1 MSLIRIP
8 PEFFEFSSLSLH
20 PKTTFTSSS
29 KAQDGSNVAHT
40 AVSHMSGSARVSA
53 RPSPFIKESTD
64 FKIVYDQLT
73 FVEGDQTDVTND
85 LESLSRYVLSASRD
99 SVHNTNGVNIS
110 KVMSKIMDTVHS
122 RSILPR
128 NTKELP
134 IKRYGASDF
143 FHEIRGFTNEDAAR
157 EYDFTALATGS
168 IVKSMIRN
176 SLMQFYRGSYDSC
189 DYSYTNYHS
198 LNFFTA
204 SNVPSDSALIYPNS
218 GSLRGYS
225 TLISMNPG
233 LGSGFRPGTRRGGSN
248 STSKSPRGGASNPA
262 ASIPTAP
269 TAGGSQTSG
278 IEVQASTP
286 PYVLSGSFTF
296 DFYINPRYHNG
307 SSDRDFKAGTILHL
321 PNYYAISLISGSDK
335 DENGLTRGYRILF
348 QLAES
353 CEHWE
358 PSQVQI
364 VSASVPGSGTQVVM
378 GPATGSAGLLFVT
391 PDNSLKRNHWHH
403 VSIRWGTD
411 AINNGEGSIR
421 VDDESHIF
429 KINSASVRPG
439 RPGVGGG
446 TTQFRSAGALFMGNY
461 YSGSDVIG
469 SATNSAKFFNSNAA
483 SAEGVV
489 DLGFSGDPTGFQLN
503 HPLNA
508 EIHDVKIFTEY
519 INDNLIYS
527 ASILGQ
533 SSTGSLVFYVPP
545 LFVKESRFRRVLT
558 TPFSVK
564 TEKTSTPFNVSASFG
579 VGGHILNLENFTRDF
594 ITSQYPRLFKL
605 TGTLGPT
612 MVDNIG
618 LTLGIPTLKANG
630 EEQSFNYYLYG
641 SSSVNAQ
648 LYNGGGGT
656 WTESINSGSVRKR
669 NLTVLPCDN
678 GLFFPDYEL
687 LNSGAIDTDDDGVI
701 CENENPMSL
710 FVDDMGTL
718 NLSIV
723 SLNNLVGSGGNP
735 PQFFPGMASNLMPFD
750 WATPENPSDAA
761 FGSDG
766 LSILRRNRDTSSN
779 EVVVF
784 DISNLYFGNRILPGS
799 FKIEDSNLS
808 GSDGAIKMTL
818 RDNGRGSLYRADTL
832 GPKPSWASVGNIFY
846 NEGLV
851 IIKTPNIPFFG
862 KDQFKVTFK
871 GEINSHILT
880 VNVPCA
886 TGLHNSSS
894 NPQYQLV
901 SASFDANDFDSKFT
915 YIDGINLH
923 DDNLNVIMRAKLA
936 QPVKKR
942 NSDEI
947 LFKIKEDF

>member
-1 MSLIRIP
+1 VSLIRIP

-233 LGSGFRPGTRRGGSN
+233 LGGGFRPGTRRGGSN
-248 STSKSPRGGASNPA
+248 STSQSPRGGASNPA

-364 VSASVPGSGTQVVM
+364 VSASVPEPGTE
-378 GPATGSAGLLFVT
+378 A
-391 PDNSLKRNHWHH
+391 D
-403 VSIRWGTD
+403 SIC
-411 AINNGEGSIR
+411 
-421 VDDESHIF
+421 
-429 KINSASVRPG
+429 
-439 RPGVGGG
+439 
-446 TTQFRSAGALFMGNY
+446 
-461 YSGSDVIG
+461 
-469 SATNSAKFFNSNAA
+469 
-483 SAEGVV
+483 
-489 DLGFSGDPTGFQLN
+489 FS
-503 HPLNA
+503 
-508 EIHDVKIFTEY
+508 
-519 INDNLIYS
+519 
-527 ASILGQ
+527 
-533 SSTGSLVFYVPP
+533 
-545 LFVKESRFRRVLT
+545 SRFR
-558 TPFSVK
+558 
-564 TEKTSTPFNVSASFG
+564 
-579 VGGHILNLENFTRDF
+579 
-594 ITSQYPRLFKL
+594 
-605 TGTLGPT
+605 
-612 MVDNIG
+612 
-618 LTLGIPTLKANG
+618 
-630 EEQSFNYYLYG
+630 
-641 SSSVNAQ
+641 
-648 LYNGGGGT
+648 
-656 WTESINSGSVRKR
+656 NSG
-669 NLTVLPCDN
+669 CDGSCN
-678 GLFFPDYEL
+678 GLCRSF
-687 LNSGAIDTDDDGVI
+687 I
-701 CENENPMSL
+701 CH
-710 FVDDMGTL
+710 T
-718 NLSIV
+718 
-723 SLNNLVGSGGNP
+723 
-735 PQFFPGMASNLMPFD
+735 
-750 WATPENPSDAA
+750 
-761 FGSDG
+761 
-766 LSILRRNRDTSSN
+766 
-779 EVVVF
+779 
-784 DISNLYFGNRILPGS
+784 
-799 FKIEDSNLS
+799 
-808 GSDGAIKMTL
+808 
-818 RDNGRGSLYRADTL
+818 
-832 GPKPSWASVGNIFY
+832 
-846 NEGLV
+846 
-851 IIKTPNIPFFG
+851 
-862 KDQFKVTFK
+862 
-871 GEINSHILT
+871 
-880 VNVPCA
+880 
-886 TGLHNSSS
+886 
-894 NPQYQLV
+894 
-901 SASFDANDFDSKFT
+901 
-915 YIDGINLH
+915 
-923 DDNLNVIMRAKLA
+923 
-936 QPVKKR
+936 
-942 NSDEI
+942 
-947 LFKIKEDF
+947 